1 MSNFKIKYVN
11 CDNSFTFTPL
21 GSSRVSKEAET
32 FKEFKFL
39 GLRRYFS
46 AKIVQNSKN
55 CPKKVVFG
63 CILNVF
69 EDSSILT
76 EK

>member
-1 MSNFKIKYVN
+1 MSNFKTKYIN
-11 CDNSFTFTPL
+11 CDFSTTFVPL

-32 FKEFKFL
+32 FMELEFL
-39 GLRRYFS
+39 GLGRYFS

-55 CPKKVVFG
+55 HPKMGVLG
-63 CILNVF
+63 CILDVF